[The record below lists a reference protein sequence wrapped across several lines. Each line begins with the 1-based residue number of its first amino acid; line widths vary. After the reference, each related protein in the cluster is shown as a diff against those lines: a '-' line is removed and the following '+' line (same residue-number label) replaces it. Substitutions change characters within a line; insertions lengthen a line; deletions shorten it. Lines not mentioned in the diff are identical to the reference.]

1 MKSTQSALKVSQ
13 FTQPGMFSSC
23 TEYIYFIL
31 ADTLFSAD
39 GDYTVTIMTK
49 ATLTYTGK
57 VQWSP
62 PAIFKSQCD
71 INVEYFPFDTQ
82 VCKLIFLPW
91 SHDGFKVIFQQY
103 K

>member
-1 MKSTQSALKVSQ
+1 M
-13 FTQPGMFSSC
+13 
-23 TEYIYFIL
+23 
-31 ADTLFSAD
+31 DTNLDLPYSAD

-49 ATLTYTGK
+49 ATLTYTGD

-71 INVEYFPFDTQ
+71 IDVEYFPFDTQ

-91 SHDGFKVIFQQY
+91 SHDGTKVQY
-103 K
+103 NGRICVCVSCMVVRTV